1 MNVNTLQDRV
11 LVKPVKSDTVS
22 QGGIIIAGAAG
33 VAKSFEAVV
42 LGVGPGKRDAKGQF
56 VPLDVQINDKILYDG
71 QTGIPVTIAGEKL
84 LVLKETEV
92 LAVVE

>member
-1 MNVNTLQDRV
+1 MNVTTLQDRV

-33 VAKSFEAVV
+33 VTKSFEAVV
-42 LGVGPGKRDAKGQF
+42 LGVGPGKRSAAGEF
-56 VPLDVQINDKILYDG
+56 VPLDVQVNDKILYDG
-71 QTGIPVTIAGEKL
+71 KTGIPVTIAGEKL